1 MRIVLLDKGNK
12 DYLIGRTTEEPIRL
26 KFDANGD
33 LLFRTAV
40 GGYIPAGSYAEFQ
53 KINGDATSRAGK
65 YLLEANLDLMNV
77 AWTPVGN
84 NSNRFTGVFDGDH
97 KTISRLSMNSASMD
111 YAGLFGAI
119 GVGGS
124 VQNFNLIDVNI
135 TGRNYIGSTVG
146 HSEGTITSI
155 KSNGKISG
163 TDYTGGIAGYLTNGS
178 NVETCENNA
187 AINGR
192 DRVGGIAGYV
202 FTADNDSEKGNIINA
217 CKNAG
222 TVTGTGTMTGGIAGQ
237 IRNNNTVRNCYS
249 TGNINGVNNVGGV
262 AGNVYYTGSV
272 VEYCYAS
279 GTVSGTTG
287 IGGVA
292 GLVNAGGNVRNCVA
306 LNPTVQAS
314 TSNIGRVAYMV
325 GGNLIYNLAW
335 DGISNGSG
343 ISFTGGTMV
352 AHNRMDGKSITS
364 GQARMRTTYVDYV
377 DSDLPDPL
385 GWDFINTWKI
395 NEGNGYPTLQWE

>member
-1 MRIVLLDKGNK
+1 
-12 DYLIGRTTEEPIRL
+12 
-26 KFDANGD
+26 
-33 LLFRTAV
+33 
-40 GGYIPAGSYAEFQ
+40 
-53 KINGDATSRAGK
+53 
-65 YLLEANLDLMNV
+65 
-77 AWTPVGN
+77 
-84 NSNRFTGVFDGDH
+84 
-97 KTISRLSMNSASMD
+97 MNSASMD

-163 TDYTGGIAGYLTNGS
+163 TDYIGGIAGYLTNGS

-192 DRVGGIAGYV
+192 ECVGGIAGRV
-202 FTADNDSEKGNIINA
+202 FTANGGTGNPGNTINS

-222 TVTGTGTMTGGIAGQ
+222 TIIGTNNMIGGIVGQ
-237 IRNNNTVRNCYS
+237 VIRNNNTVRNCYS
-249 TGNINGVNNVGGV
+249 TGNISGANDVGGV
-262 AGNVYYTGSV
+262 AGNVYDST
-272 VEYCYAS
+272 VEYCYAT
-279 GTVSGTTG
+279 GIVSGTTS
-287 IGGVA
+287 IGGVT
-292 GLVNAGGNVRNCVA
+292 GLVNTGGYTRSCVA

-325 GGNLIYNLAW
+325 GGNLVYNLAW
-335 DGISNGSG
+335 DGMSNGSG
-343 ISFTGGTMV
+343 IPFTGGAMV

-364 GQARMRTTYVDYV
+364 SQARIRTTYVNYV